1 MDSPDIYDETTP
13 NANANANVILGTVD
27 EEKMSLKEQEARALL
42 EKKMLANSNFKGAF
56 PVAAYFILCNEFCER
71 FAYYGASLN
80 FEQYM
85 VGPLHFSTQT
95 SDAVNNGFQFW
106 CYFTA
111 IIGGIVA
118 DVIFTRYN
126 TILNF
131 SSIYLVGLILLS
143 FSALPF
149 MLKHDMLDVSIA
161 LFGLALFLIGLG
173 TGGIKANVS
182 TFVADQVRHLE
193 ASSLEGI
200 FRWFYW
206 IINVGSFLGMLICS
220 ETRNYGEKG
229 APIIWWAAYA
239 IPAVMFV
246 GSITA
251 FLLGRDRYI
260 MFPMGGRFWYFWYRG
275 YQTSG
280 SIVVK
285 AFNVMFVAVKNKFG
299 HADVPGAEHWLD
311 YAKTDYPEKMIE
323 DLKMTL
329 KACTVFLV
337 FPFYWVAYNQMSTNF
352 ILQALNMERPG
363 WVEAEQLNLVD
374 SVILIILIPI
384 FDMLLYPYLERKNIN
399 PNPVTRIN
407 IGFFFITLAMA
418 YAALLQWQIYEAPPY
433 NDTLNA
439 SQVNDIEIWWQIPP
453 YVLIAIS
460 EIFASISGLEF
471 AYSQSPPS
479 MKSVVMAI
487 FLFTSCIGSII
498 GIIIAPA
505 CVNPN
510 FTWVYTALGAMTLI
524 MMFIF
529 YFCFRNYRLATHEE
543 AMKEDYPGDPATN

>member
-1 MDSPDIYDETTP
+1 MASQDELIYEDSRA
-13 NANANANVILGTVD
+13 ANSNLILGTVD
-27 EEKMSLKEQEARALL
+27 EEKMSPQEIEARALL
-42 EKKMLANSNFKGAF
+42 EKKQLANSQFKGAF

-80 FEQYM
+80 FETYM
-85 VGPLHFSTQT
+85 IGPLKFSTPT
-95 SDAVNNGFQFW
+95 SDAVNNAFQFW

-131 SSIYLVGLILLS
+131 SSVYLVGLIILS

-149 MLKHDMLDVSIA
+149 MLSDYLDLSIG
-161 LFGLALFLIGLG
+161 LFGLSLFLIGLG
-173 TGGIKANVS
+173 TGGIKSNVS

-220 ETRNYGEKG
+220 ETRDYSEPGS
-229 APIIWWAAYA
+229 PIIWWAAYA
-239 IPAVMFV
+239 IPAGMFV
-246 GSITA
+246 ASITA

-275 YQTSG
+275 YTTSG
-280 SIVVK
+280 SIVIK
-285 AFNVMFVAVKNKFG
+285 AFNVMFVAVGNKIK
-299 HADVPGAEHWLD
+299 HIDVPGAENWLD
-311 YAKTDYPEKMIE
+311 YAKTDYPEKMVE

-337 FPFYWVAYNQMSTNF
+337 FPFYWVAYNQMGTNF
-352 ILQALNMERPG
+352 ILQAMNMEHPS
-363 WVEAEQLNLVD
+363 WLLAEQLNLVD

-384 FDMLLYPYLERKNIN
+384 FDILLYPYLERKNIN
-399 PNPVTRIN
+399 PNPIIRIT

-418 YAALLQWQIYEAPPY
+418 YAALLQWQIYETPPY
-433 NDTLNA
+433 YKHLN
-439 SQVNDIEIWWQIPP
+439 STQQNDIDIWWQIPP
-453 YVLIAIS
+453 YLLIAIS

-487 FLFTSCIGSII
+487 FLFTSCIGSVF

-505 CVNPN
+505 CKNPY
-510 FTWVYTALGAMTLI
+510 FVWVYTGLGAMTFLMI
-524 MMFIF
+524 FIF
-529 YFCFRNYRLATHEE
+529 YGCFRNYQLASHED
-543 AMKEDYPGDPATN
+543 AMKEEFPSEQVN